1 MSGDVKEKEENGERE
16 RHFTPD
22 FAVSVCFS
30 GWLGEKVHDVQTSSG
45 HTDVLLRCGV
55 TAISKGKSKGTRI

>member
-22 FAVSVCFS
+22 FAVSVCFF

-55 TAISKGKSKGTRI
+55 TAI

>member
-1 MSGDVKEKEENGERE
+1 MERE

-30 GWLGEKVHDVQTSSG
+30 GWPGEKVNDVQTSSG

-55 TAISKGKSKGTRI
+55 TAISKGKSRGTRI